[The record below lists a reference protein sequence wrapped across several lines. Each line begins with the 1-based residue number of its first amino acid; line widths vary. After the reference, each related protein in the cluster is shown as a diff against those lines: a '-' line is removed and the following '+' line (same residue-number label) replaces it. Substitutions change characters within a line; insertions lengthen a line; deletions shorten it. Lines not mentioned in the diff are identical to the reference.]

1 MRARPTERGLR
12 NQAPSKAQRD
22 QAPSKAQSDQTPL
35 KVPSRCLN
43 VGLRLRGPQQRC
55 VLITFCISHCK
66 CCMQLLRSGG
76 ACTCFHESAE
86 SVVLLRLQRYMR
98 INDLWNVALNTW
110 LALRVSDLRVCRA
123 RALSVLLTPRSWSLN
138 STLIEVSSSPCAAD
152 PFSEGGG
159 GLGEEMADARGG
171 LRSPRLRTPPD
182 LPSPVRGP
190 EGLWRRPPAA
200 AHRIKPYATARL
212 FCLRGGSTCYAQ
224 QSLVRYQ
231 DEGMGQI

>member
-86 SVVLLRLQRYMR
+86 SVVLLRLQRYIR

-159 GLGEEMADARGG
+159 GLGEEMADVLLMIEAKTAKTAPVDHELVG
-171 LRSPRLRTPPD
+171 LPGAT
-182 LPSPVRGP
+182 LPSLPVLAP
-190 EGLWRRPPAA
+190 QTLPP
-200 AHRIKPYATARL
+200 
-212 FCLRGGSTCYAQ
+212 
-224 QSLVRYQ
+224 Q
-231 DEGMGQI
+231 DLYMR